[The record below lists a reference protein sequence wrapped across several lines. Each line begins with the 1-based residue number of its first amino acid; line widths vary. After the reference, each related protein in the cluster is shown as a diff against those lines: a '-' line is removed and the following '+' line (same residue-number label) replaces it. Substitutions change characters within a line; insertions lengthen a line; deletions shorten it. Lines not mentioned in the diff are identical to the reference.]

1 MLYRSNRQNRSRG
14 FTLFEMLVVVGIM
27 VIVTGVVLA
36 NFPGFRNK
44 SNLDLVAQEVA
55 VAIRQAQTYGIATRE
70 KGGTFDSY
78 GVNFVNNNS
87 TRFII
92 FADKSTSGT
101 QNKYDS
107 GELVEQFDFKGGI
120 KLASNGLKFCGNSGC
135 TDFAGNP
142 QAGVNIM
149 FYRPDPERKKVPKSE
164 RTGFADTKGYFYCKE
179 NMAQGKPFSS
189 IWFVPLRWRKSSSP
203 PMPT

>member
-36 NFPGFRNK
+36 NFPGFRNE

-149 FYRPDPERKKVPKSE
+149 FYRPDPEATFKKTDGGNFVNVDTSVFSIFITNGK
-164 RTGFADTKGYFYCKE
+164 TGDE
-179 NMAQGKPFSS
+179 NKREIIVHRSGHIYVKPQ
-189 IWFVPLRWRKSSSP
+189 
-203 PMPT
+203 